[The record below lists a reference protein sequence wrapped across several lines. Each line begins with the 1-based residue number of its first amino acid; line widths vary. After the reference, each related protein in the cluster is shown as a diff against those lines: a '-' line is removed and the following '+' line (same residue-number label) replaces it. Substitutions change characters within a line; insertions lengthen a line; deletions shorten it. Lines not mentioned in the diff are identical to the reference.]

1 MPDSLGP
8 ITIGP
13 REIFAEVVQLR
24 RATERLVD
32 RVDDVVRDVGDHE
45 TRLRALEA
53 SDAAKTVSDHE
64 ARIRAIERTR
74 WPLPS
79 LAALIA
85 VASLIVAIID
95 KL

>member
-13 REIFAEVVQLR
+13 REIFEEVVQLR
-24 RATERLVD
+24 RAAERLVD

-45 TRLRALEA
+45 SRLRTLEA
-53 SDAAKTVSDHE
+53 SDAAKAVSDHE
-64 ARIRAIERTR
+64 ARIRAMERTR

-85 VASLIVAIID
+85 VTSLVVAIID